1 MKVIDLHKTTTIIEA
16 IELLEHEL
24 FLLYKKKE
32 MQCKVI
38 HGIGEGKLATAVHD
52 VLNQNPLVKNWLEDD
67 VGGSCLVTLS

>member
-32 MQCKVI
+32 KQCQII
-38 HGIGEGKLATAVHD
+38 HGIGEGKLAAAVHG
-52 VLNQNPLVKNWLEDD
+52 VLSKNPLVRNWQEDG